1 MTSIKTKRSVLSLFN
16 FSLFAVIQRLISWMD
31 SSVRDQD
38 RSGSA
43 LSDISGYHRRRMYVC
58 MYFQYDLE
66 IWLVVSRK
74 CAQNILHLRKF
85 PSNNPFPGLYVKFRM
100 RHQLLVGFIFK
111 ILCQYRKIMSVGP
124 FSRIWVVSL
133 GRGGRCIHP
142 SHPLCIRACF
152 SVLMFETSKPLF
164 ENKYRNKL
172 SVEIKLSCAKSP

>member
-1 MTSIKTKRSVLSLFN
+1 MGCGRGRALRLRDPSYRCSTSVYL
-16 FSLFAVIQRLISWMD
+16 AVIQRLISWMD
-31 SSVRDQD
+31 SSVRDQE

-85 PSNNPFPGLYVKFRM
+85 PSNSPFPGLYVKFGM
-100 RHQLLVGFIFK
+100 RHQLLVGIIFK

-133 GRGGRCIHP
+133 GRGEVYTPITP
-142 SHPLCIRACF
+142 PLYKG
-152 SVLMFETSKPLF
+152 L
-164 ENKYRNKL
+164 L
-172 SVEIKLSCAKSP
+172 SSADV